1 MGGHLCNDW
10 RVTNQMNY
18 LFRAR
23 LIKTTFSESSHS
35 NHEHCEFCFA
45 KFGNAEG
52 LLQSGYCT
60 LDKYHWVCDECYRD
74 FRAQFEWTVLDESHD
89 SPSELR

>member
-10 RVTNQMNY
+10 RITNQMNY

-35 NHEHCEFCFA
+35 DHEHSKHNLNGLSLMKATILRVSYA
-45 KFGNAEG
+45 K
-52 LLQSGYCT
+52 
-60 LDKYHWVCDECYRD
+60 DETSAFSRS
-74 FRAQFEWTVLDESHD
+74 A
-89 SPSELR
+89 PSRRKEVTP

>member
-1 MGGHLCNDW
+1 MSGNLCNDW
-10 RVTNQMNY
+10 RITNQMNY

-35 NHEHCEFCFA
+35 DHEHCEFCFA

-60 LDKYHWVCDECYRD
+60 LDKYHWVATSVIVTSMHNLNGLSLMKIR
-74 FRAQFEWTVLDESHD
+74 
-89 SPSELR
+89 